1 MQVESPKVMHFVHW
15 TRSGITSVVKNLCR
29 REAHSLMLLNDDV
42 DFQSE
47 YEEIEYAT
55 ALQANSRRLVW
66 IWSFFKA
73 LHFVR
78 PDILH
83 CHSFMPFVIGSI
95 FALRT
100 KIIFHV
106 HSEYPYLSDDNRRSR
121 LKRFLIKV
129 MIRFRNVALV
139 AVSERSAMLIRQVT
153 GKYCH
158 VLPNGLPDEGSQRE
172 PFSRKAS
179 TGRFY
184 SVCRLSEEKNLNL
197 ALKMLKTVAQRAPHQ
212 NLTYDIYGAGP
223 LKTDLE
229 DTIDRLGL
237 RHIVSMKGWC
247 GKPDL
252 LASEYDFYL
261 STSTF
266 EGFGLSILSGLRG
279 MNVAIITNVGELS
292 KHLCDG
298 KSCFLIDNDE
308 QKASETILKVLSLP
322 EDSLEFVQK
331 NGRDIYISEFGY
343 DAYVSQLKRIY
354 IGHG

>member
-1 MQVESPKVMHFVHW
+1 
-15 TRSGITSVVKNLCR
+15 
-29 REAHSLMLLNDDV
+29 
-42 DFQSE
+42 
-47 YEEIEYAT
+47 
-55 ALQANSRRLVW
+55 
-66 IWSFFKA
+66 
-73 LHFVR
+73 
-78 PDILH
+78 
-83 CHSFMPFVIGSI
+83 
-95 FALRT
+95 
-100 KIIFHV
+100 
-106 HSEYPYLSDDNRRSR
+106 
-121 LKRFLIKV
+121 
-129 MIRFRNVALV
+129 
-139 AVSERSAMLIRQVT
+139 
-153 GKYCH
+153 
-158 VLPNGLPDEGSQRE
+158 
-172 PFSRKAS
+172 
-179 TGRFY
+179 
-184 SVCRLSEEKNLNL
+184 
-197 ALKMLKTVAQRAPHQ
+197 MLKTVAQRAPHQ